1 MRVSPLFLAL
11 LIQLGV
17 TALSSAQEPAEEPAA
32 GEPAALINP
41 NPLSGLS
48 LESLSATR
56 MLPLFTPSRTAP
68 AIPEEQIEPEVVEVE
83 PMVEPDQPP
92 PALTLVGIVLTST
105 TKTALLLDPGSNQ
118 VHRLAPGDEYEGWSL
133 SIVDARSIEL
143 RSGERVEGLK
153 MFESFPAP
161 PNVGMGQFPE
171 EFPVDI
177 TEPDM
182 QGQPGF
188 PPPETPVDEVYQ
200 EALPPEQPIDDVYQE
215 APAPELPLDGISQ
228 EAPADSQP
236 SADFDP
242 ALGEMPL
249 PEEGP
254 LPAEGDADPG

>member
-1 MRVSPLFLAL
+1 VRGSPSLLAL
-11 LIQLGV
+11 VALLG
-17 TALSSAQEPAEEPAA
+17 APAFSSAQQPAEEPAA

-56 MLPLFTPSRTAP
+56 SLPLFTPSRTAP
-68 AIPEEQIEPEVVEVE
+68 AIVEEQVEPEVVEVE
-83 PMVEPDQPP
+83 PTVDPEQPP

-118 VHRLAPGDEYEGWSL
+118 VHRLVSGDEYEGWSL
-133 SIVDARSIEL
+133 TIVDARSVEL

-161 PNVGMGQFPE
+161 PNTGMGQFPE
-171 EFPVDI
+171 EFPVDM
-177 TEPDM
+177 TDPDM
-182 QGQPGF
+182 QGQQDLAPL
-188 PPPETPVDEVYQ
+188 EEPVDG
-200 EALPPEQPIDDVYQE
+200 IYQE
-215 APAPELPLDGISQ
+215 APPPDVPVDGVDQAAPPPDQ
-228 EAPADSQP
+228 AP
-236 SADFDP
+236 ADFDP

-254 LPAEGDADPG
+254 LPLEGDPAKRG